1 MKFSQPLTTKEL
13 ANLIGAEVLGN
24 PDQLIYGVNEIHK
37 VEPGDLSFV
46 DHPKYYDKCLNSK
59 ATTILINSRVQVPE
73 GKSVIYSDDPFR
85 DYKFIVTQFMPFEP
99 QTQNIHPTSVIGKNT
114 VIQPGAFIGPYV
126 QIGDDC
132 IIHSNVSIYAH
143 CVIGN
148 RVVIHANTVIGADAF
163 YFKRRP
169 ECYDKML
176 TCGRVVLEDDVEI
189 GACCT
194 IDRGVT
200 GDTVIGKGTKFD
212 NQIHIGHDTV
222 VGKNCLFAAQ
232 VGVAGVATIEDNVIL
247 WGQVGVSKDLT
258 IGEGAIVLAQSGVPK
273 SIQGHQTYFGSP
285 VGEAKNKMRELA
297 NIKRIPDILEKLSGG
312 K

>member
-46 DHPKYYDKCLNSK
+46 DHPKYYEKCLNSK

-85 DYKFIVTQFMPFEP
+85 DYKFIVNQFMPFEP

-169 ECYDKML
+169 EGYDKML

-189 GACCT
+189 GASCT